1 MNKYTTVL
9 VGTPQ
14 WLNSVGA
21 IEIMIKSNI
30 YQYSHKIVDCNDHAG
45 NLVKTI
51 ASLTLAYTYMRVI
64 DYLSIIFIVVVQNLN
79 AKEILT
85 DEKFVEAKMHGRIRR
100 DSLLDET
107 LKAGYDVAFL
117 KSEIMKQQ
125 FQESQRRLAPFMHRV
140 IPNIPIIPANL
151 MPISETGMLAKQL
164 ALPAQL
170 PPVHKHQ
177 PDISVTD
184 FIMLN
189 VYLTSKI
196 DLLQKQLNIL
206 TNKVL
211 AIEKKLL

>member
-1 MNKYTTVL
+1 MQVT
-9 VGTPQ
+9 G
-14 WLNSVGA
+14 
-21 IEIMIKSNI
+21 
-30 YQYSHKIVDCNDHAG
+30 
-45 NLVKTI
+45 
-51 ASLTLAYTYMRVI
+51 
-64 DYLSIIFIVVVQNLN
+64 YLSIIFIVVVQNLN

-85 DEKFVEAKMHGRIRR
+85 DEKFVKAKMHGRIRR
-100 DSLLDET
+100 DLLLDQT
-107 LKAGYDVAFL
+107 LQAGYDAAFL
-117 KSEIMKQQ
+117 RSEIMKQQ
-125 FQESQRRLAPFMHRV
+125 FQESQRRLAPFMHRT

-151 MPISETGMLAKQL
+151 MPISETGMLAKQI

-170 PPVHKHQ
+170 PSVHKHQ

-196 DLLQKQLNIL
+196 DLLQNQLNIL

>member
-1 MNKYTTVL
+1 MKVKVKLEWPEL
-9 VGTPQ
+9 VHPQ
-14 WLNSVGA
+14 WPNSVGV

-30 YQYSHKIVDCNDHAG
+30 YQYSHKTVNCNDHAG
-45 NLVKTI
+45 NLVTG
-51 ASLTLAYTYMRVI
+51 
-64 DYLSIIFIVVVQNLN
+64 YLSIIFIVLVQNLN

-85 DEKFVEAKMHGRIRR
+85 DEKFVKAKMHGRIRR
-100 DSLLDET
+100 DLLLDKT
-107 LKAGYDVAFL
+107 LQAGYDAAFL

-151 MPISETGMLAKQL
+151 MPISETGMLAKQI

-211 AIEKKLL
+211 AIEKKLLQ